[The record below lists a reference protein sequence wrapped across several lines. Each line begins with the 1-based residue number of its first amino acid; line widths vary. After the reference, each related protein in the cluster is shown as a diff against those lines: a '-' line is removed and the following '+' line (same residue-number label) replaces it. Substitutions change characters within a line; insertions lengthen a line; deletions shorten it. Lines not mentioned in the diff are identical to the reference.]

1 MTGFT
6 VEDTVPVDLE
16 RTSPLSGMF
25 VLSPCVWREDD
36 TYKLLVRAVNPSEDP
51 SQKVAR
57 IYYGESNDGLR
68 FRMADGPALAP
79 STRDDKDGCE
89 DPTLERLDGRYYV
102 YYSGW
107 DETKKVGQLML
118 AVGETIDDLKKQGVK
133 LRSSDTHTNPK
144 EATLVAADDGSWR
157 LFFEYASGASKVG
170 VASAPAVDGPWTVQA
185 PLFEA
190 RPGSWDSYH
199 LSTGPILPGDTPVM
213 FYNGADENAHW
224 RIGWVAFDKAYAK
237 VIGRSENPLIVPPP
251 GEPGD
256 TDIAFA
262 ASAVAEEHGISLY
275 YSVADKAIFRATLKQ
290 EPKTGL

>member
-6 VEDTVPVDLE
+6 VESITPVELE

-25 VLSPCVWREDD
+25 VLSPCVWREEDS
-36 TYKLLVRAVNPSEDP
+36 YKLLVRAVNPSEDA

-57 IYYGESNDGLR
+57 IYYGRSQGGLR
-68 FRMADGPALAP
+68 FRMADGPAVAP
-79 STRDDKDGCE
+79 GTREDKDGCE
-89 DPTLERLDGRYYV
+89 DPTLERFGGRYYV

-107 DETKKVGQLML
+107 DETKKVGHLML
-118 AVGETIDDLKKQGVK
+118 AAGESLDDLQKQGVK
-133 LRSSDTHTNPK
+133 LRSTDTHTNPK

-170 VASAPAVDGPWTVQA
+170 IATAPAVDGPWTVQD
-185 PLFEA
+185 PLFSA

-213 FYNGADENAHW
+213 FYNGADKNARW
-224 RIGWVAFDKAYAK
+224 RIGWVAFNSDYTE
-237 VIGRSENPLIVPPP
+237 VVGRSEDPIIVPPP

-262 ASAVAEEHGISLY
+262 ASAVVEARGISLY
-275 YSVADKAIFRATLKQ
+275 YSVADKAIFRATLSCS
-290 EPKTGL
+290 

>member
-6 VEDTVPVDLE
+6 VEDVTAVELE
-16 RTSPLSGMF
+16 RSSPLSGMF
-25 VLSPCVWREDD
+25 VLSPCVWQEDD
-36 TYKLLVRAVNPSEDP
+36 IYKLLVRAVNPSEDP

-79 STRDDKDGCE
+79 GTRDDKDGCE
-89 DPTLERLDGRYYV
+89 DPTLERVDGRYFV

-107 DETKKVGQLML
+107 NETKKVGQLML
-118 AVGETIDDLKKQGVK
+118 AVGESIDDLKKQGVK
-133 LRSSDTHTNPK
+133 LRSTERHTNPK
-144 EATLVAADDGSWR
+144 EATLVAAEDGSWL
-157 LFFEYASGASKVG
+157 LFFEYASGASKIG
-170 VASAPAVDGPWTVQA
+170 VASAPAVDGRWTIQD

-199 LSTGPILPGDTPVM
+199 LSTGPIVPGDTPVM

-224 RIGWVAFDKAYAK
+224 RIGWVAFDKTYSK
-237 VIGRSENPLIVPPP
+237 VVGRSEDPLIVPPP

-262 ASAVAEEHGISLY
+262 ASAVAEESGIALY
-275 YSVADKAIFRATLKQ
+275 YSVADKAIFRAMLKR
-290 EPKTGL
+290 ELSL

>member
-1 MTGFT
+1 MTGFR
-6 VEDTVPVDLE
+6 VESTTPVDLE

-25 VLSPCVWREDD
+25 VLSPCVWREGD
-36 TYKLLVRAVNPSEDP
+36 TYKLLVRAVNPSEDA

-79 STRDDKDGCE
+79 GTREDKDGCE
-89 DPTLERLDGRYYV
+89 DPTLERFDGRYYV

-118 AVGETIDDLKKQGVK
+118 AVGETVDTLKKQGVK
-133 LRSSDTHTNPK
+133 LRSSDTHKNPK
-144 EATLVAADDGSWR
+144 EATLALADDGIWL
-157 LFFEYASGASKVG
+157 LFFEYASGASKIG
-170 VASAPAVDGPWTVQA
+170 VASAPTIDGPWTIQA

-190 RPGSWDSYH
+190 RPGSWDNYH

-224 RIGWVAFDKAYAK
+224 RVGWVAFDKAYAK
-237 VIGRSENPLIVPPP
+237 VIGRSENPLIVPPS

-275 YSVADKAIFRATLKQ
+275 YSVADKTIFRATLKQ
-290 EPKTGL
+290 EPSP